1 VKGCI
6 YNKWKRRARQ
16 LEGKEP
22 NICIKKMH
30 AHMRGS
36 ELEEEEELRK
46 HEEALKKR
54 EEEHVVRERELEKQM
69 EKSHTQL

>member
-1 VKGCI
+1 
-6 YNKWKRRARQ
+6 
-16 LEGKEP
+16 
-22 NICIKKMH
+22 MH

-46 HEEALKKR
+46 HEEALKKG
-54 EEEHVVRERELEKQM
+54 EEEYVVHERELEKQM